1 MSAPTVTPRTTAR
14 ALHDVIEPY
23 HAVLYYAPQV
33 QEAFSDV
40 GLKGMWRGYF
50 GGRAA
55 PLGPAPAAVVS
66 ALFHHFEPG
75 LVARAVPSVW
85 DAALPDD
92 ILAARLAGV
101 DAALRALLGDAV
113 DGTDVAEAASL
124 AASAAAACGAPGRPL
139 GAANAVL
146 ALPRAP
152 HLALWQAATTL
163 REYRGD
169 GHVAALTHAEF
180 DGVEA
185 LVTITAAGGEVRES
199 IQARRGW
206 TDEEWAEGERR
217 LRTRGLLD
225 SAGDLTPGAARPGT
239 PSRRSPTA
247 SPRHPGTPSARS
259 ARTGCTHSSSHSA
272 NGSSTAWASPC
283 RWPRRPRAADP
294 RTTEDDD
301 PPLPPGG
308 TRDPSERPGR
318 TTRPRPL
325 A

>member
-225 SAGDLTPGAARPGT
+225 SAGDLTPGGRAARDAVEALT
-239 PSRRSPTA
+239 DRFA
-247 SPRHPGTPSARS
+247 SAPWNALGAQ
-259 ARTGCTHSSSHSA
+259 
-272 NGSSTAWASPC
+272 
-283 RWPRRPRAADP
+283 RAHRLYTLLQP
-294 RTTEDDD
+294 LGERIIHGLGI
-301 PPLPPGG
+301 PLPVAAKTPGG
-308 TRDPSERPGR
+308 
-318 TTRPRPL
+318 
-325 A
+325 

>member
-225 SAGDLTPGAARPGT
+225 SAGDLTPGGRAARDAVEALT
-239 PSRRSPTA
+239 DRFA
-247 SPRHPGTPSARS
+247 SAPWNALGAQ
-259 ARTGCTHSSSHSA
+259 
-272 NGSSTAWASPC
+272 
-283 RWPRRPRAADP
+283 RAHRLYALLQP
-294 RTTEDDD
+294 LGERIIHGLGI
-301 PPLPPGG
+301 PLPVAAKTPGG
-308 TRDPSERPGR
+308 
-318 TTRPRPL
+318 
-325 A
+325 